1 MTLLLIEL
9 FWTFCSD
16 VCSVLV
22 ALTKIYTEWVTERVG
37 VPWNLREF
45 LNAWKVVTL
54 KVITHEVS
62 FSNDDDDD
70 ADAVAADVAACE
82 RVGVVS
88 EGAWHQ
94 LELSVSNVAKTDS
107 QADIQHSATQLLS
120 SIRNCVNITTSTET
134 TWYVLLVLH
143 LCIHWCIYRLA
154 GLVLNDEYW
163 KIINWKNG

>member
-1 MTLLLIEL
+1 M
-9 FWTFCSD
+9 
-16 VCSVLV
+16 
-22 ALTKIYTEWVTERVG
+22 
-37 VPWNLREF
+37 REF

-54 KVITHEVS
+54 KIITHEVS

-70 ADAVAADVAACE
+70 ADAVVADVAACE

-134 TWYVLLVLH
+134 T
-143 LCIHWCIYRLA
+143 
-154 GLVLNDEYW
+154 
-163 KIINWKNG
+163 